1 MGKTT
6 RTPTAPAI
14 TAERAGRLYKL
25 LTLTAASARPRPALL
40 SRLKVDV
47 RGFYRDLEFLRKLG
61 IDVAF
66 DGDKYR
72 LSGELD
78 GALARLP
85 FPDPGL
91 SLRDVL
97 QLARGTT
104 DAHRK
109 LRRKVDSF
117 LGPNGHSSR

>member
-1 MGKTT
+1 MGKKQ
-6 RTPTAPAI
+6 RTMTAHAI
-14 TAERAGRLYKL
+14 TAERAGRLYRL
-25 LTLTAASARPRPALL
+25 LTLTSASARARPLLL

-47 RGFYRDLEFLRKLG
+47 RGFYRDLELLRGLG
-61 IDVAF
+61 IEVTF

-72 LSGELD
+72 LDGELD
-78 GALARLP
+78 IALARLP

-97 QLARGTT
+97 QLARGNT

-117 LGPNGHSSR
+117 LGPNGHSH